1 MKENT
6 EAKLID
12 DDNESER
19 LLNNNNNNN
28 IINTNINTNINII
41 NTNKPI
47 NAYIPGV
54 KKKQILVPTHN
65 VITISIK
72 GKMPER
78 IIDKTIFCY
87 KRREWPKKLNKLNGF
102 MLTLFFFIFFS
113 ILFTVCLSIS
123 KKSNAISDSTKSSHN
138 YIMIFM
144 WIFSVLSMLTLID
157 VASASPGRQRGTPII
172 KTKFDKAKIKK
183 VVGGKGYFLK
193 FCTTC
198 NLIRDVRTFHC
209 NSCNLCVEK
218 HDHHCGYV
226 SNCIGAYNYKKFIYF
241 IISAFVHVSLIFF
254 TCVHY
259 LFKYAQNIESDFH
272 FLLFF
277 IALLLLFGG
286 FFEFFLFWMIIQHG
300 QIIIKNR
307 TTREMIKNKDYPVYN
322 RGLRNNCHEAFCQDN
337 IIER

>member
-113 ILFTVCLSIS
+113 IIFTICLLLSIN
-123 KKSNAISDSTKSSHN
+123 SNDI
-138 YIMIFM
+138 
-144 WIFSVLSMLTLID
+144 
-157 VASASPGRQRGTPII
+157 
-172 KTKFDKAKIKK
+172 
-183 VVGGKGYFLK
+183 
-193 FCTTC
+193 
-198 NLIRDVRTFHC
+198 
-209 NSCNLCVEK
+209 
-218 HDHHCGYV
+218 
-226 SNCIGAYNYKKFIYF
+226 
-241 IISAFVHVSLIFF
+241 
-254 TCVHY
+254 
-259 LFKYAQNIESDFH
+259 
-272 FLLFF
+272 
-277 IALLLLFGG
+277 
-286 FFEFFLFWMIIQHG
+286 
-300 QIIIKNR
+300 
-307 TTREMIKNKDYPVYN
+307 
-322 RGLRNNCHEAFCQDN
+322 
-337 IIER
+337 